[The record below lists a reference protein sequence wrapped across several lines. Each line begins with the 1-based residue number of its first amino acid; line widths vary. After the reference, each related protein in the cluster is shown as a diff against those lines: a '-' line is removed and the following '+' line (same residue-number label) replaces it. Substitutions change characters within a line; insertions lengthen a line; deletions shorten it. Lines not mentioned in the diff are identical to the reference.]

1 MGKKGLQS
9 PLSMATRAVKS
20 KADYNTLAMIRDKG
34 QIPVELEEPLT
45 PDAYDEAMPK
55 RRWEHAFR
63 CRRVAIRHCA
73 DIVDVP
79 EAFGERTIIAHSA
92 MAD

>member
-9 PLSMATRAVKS
+9 PLSVAIRVVKS
-20 KADYNTLAMIRDKG
+20 KADYNTLVIIRGKG
-34 QIPVELEEPLT
+34 QIPVELEGPLT
-45 PDAYDEAMPK
+45 PGAYEEAMPK

-63 CRRVAIRHCA
+63 CWRVAIRHCA
-73 DIVDVP
+73 DIVDAP
-79 EAFGERTIIAHSA
+79 EAFGERTIITHSA